1 MAGTSGQAKR
11 LEGIKISVSG
21 NVNLGIQYTTH
32 CQSYGWLPWSA
43 NGEMNG
49 TEGEAKRLE
58 AIKIQL
64 TGADKEK
71 YDVYY
76 RVHAQSYGWL
86 GWAKNG
92 APSGTAGY
100 AKRLEGIQIVL
111 VPKNGKAPATRYQ
124 GITSVR
130 TQAYIKK

>member
-1 MAGTSGQAKR
+1 MAGTSGKAKR
-11 LEGIKISVSG
+11 LEGIKIRVTG
-21 NVNLGIQYTTH
+21 NDNLGIQYTTH

-58 AIKIQL
+58 AIRINL
-64 TGADKEK
+64 TGEMAKH
-71 YDVYY
+71 YDIYY
-76 RVHAQSYGWL
+76 RVHAQSFGWL
-86 GWAKNG
+86 DWAKNG

-100 AKRLEGIQIVL
+100 AKRLEGIQIIL
-111 VPKNGKAPATRYQ
+111 VPKGQAAPAKNYG

-130 TQAYIKK
+130 ASYIAK